1 MADDSMQNYEVLFA
15 VYGTEDG
22 AAGAVDQ
29 LKQMDK
35 DKTIDIVDAATLVKD
50 ADGHTSVKQES
61 LPTVK
66 KGLGVGALIGG
77 AVGLLFPPS
86 ILASAAIGAG
96 IGAGTAKLAQ
106 MALEDDDLKQAADEL
121 EPGSSAFI
129 AIVENTWAEQLK
141 TAISG
146 YDKLAEH
153 AMGAEAAGVIGSVEA
168 DEGSAVYGTAAS
180 ADGTAVEFAA
190 ATDGDT
196 VAGQVT
202 AAAVDD
208 EGNVAIDQRAG
219 VAAADDAGNVAGVVQ
234 ETAAVVDAE
243 GNVAGVVQETAAG
256 VAPAAS
262 GDDSDDDGD
271 DGDDSDDDS

>member
-1 MADDSMQNYEVLFA
+1 MSDDTMQNYEVLFA

-22 AAGAVDQ
+22 AASAVEQ
-29 LKQMDK
+29 LRQMDK

-66 KGLGVGALIGG
+66 GGLGVGALIGG
-77 AVGLLFPPS
+77 AIGLLFPPS

-106 MALEDDDLKQAADEL
+106 MALEDDDLKEAADQL

-129 AIVENTWAEQLK
+129 AIVENKWAEQLK

-153 AMGAEAAGVIGSVEA
+153 AMGAEAAGVIGSVET
-168 DEGSAVYGTAAS
+168 DEGSAVYGTAVS
-180 ADGTAVEFAA
+180 ADGAAVDFGAV
-190 ATDGDT
+190 TDGDT

-219 VAAADDAGNVAGVVQ
+219 VATTDD
-234 ETAAVVDAE
+234 E
-243 GNVAGVVQETAAG
+243 GNVAGAVQETVAAVDADGNVTGVAQATEAG
-256 VAPAAS
+256 VVPAAS
-262 GDDSDDDGD
+262 DDDSGDD
-271 DGDDSDDDS
+271 DGDDSDNVS